1 MSHSAEFEP
10 AAREPEP
17 APPGPLRY
25 VNVGLHWVD
34 KVAIFVS
41 MLALVA
47 ASCVL
52 TYSAAARYFF
62 RVPTDWQDE
71 FAVFLLIG
79 VTFLCGA
86 YVQTQRGHVGIQ
98 VLAGVLPSAL
108 NRVRLTVIDLVSL
121 AFCAFFS
128 WKSWTLLAEALRE
141 HQTTASTWGAPLWIP
156 YSLMSIGMTMLSLR
170 LAIQLF
176 VRLFV
181 RAPDKAKP

>member
-10 AAREPEP
+10 VIREPEP
-17 APPGPLRY
+17 VPAGPVRFVDL
-25 VNVGLHWVD
+25 GLHWLD
-34 KVAIFVS
+34 KAAVFFS

-86 YVQTQRGHVGIQ
+86 FVQVHRGHVGIQ
-98 VLAGVLPSAL
+98 LLAGILPAAL
-108 NRVRLTVIDLVSL
+108 NRVRLALIDIISL

-128 WKSWTLLAEALRE
+128 WKSWTLLAEALHE
-141 HQTTASTWGAPLWIP
+141 HQTTSSTWGAPLWIP
-156 YSLMSIGMTMLSLR
+156 YSLMSTGMTMLSLR
-170 LAIQLF
+170 LAVQLF

-181 RAPDKAKP
+181 KTPDKAKT